1 MAEAHRFVPNVG
13 DSAPFRLAGAPPQKL
28 KRDARRRERLKIS
41 LPLRAVPFD
50 PRFEGIEDVGQVVD
64 FTRDGLYFITCMPH
78 YFLGMRLMVTFPY
91 GDKVSAHRKF
101 LVKVVRMEHRENG
114 TEGVAVRFLL

>member
-1 MAEAHRFVPNVG
+1 MAHTHRIGASTG
-13 DSAPFRLAGAPPQKL
+13 DSVPFRRAGTPTQKL

-41 LPLRAVPFD
+41 LPLHVRPFD

-64 FTRDGLYFITCMPH
+64 FTRDGLYFKTCMPH

-91 GDKVSAHRKF
+91 GDKISAHRKF
-101 LVKVVRMEHRENG
+101 LVTVVRLEHHENG
-114 TEGVAVRFLL
+114 THGVAVRFLL